1 MQQSMLAES
10 AAQGEGMD
18 DLGVGLQK
26 HESQLLTLAQQLTL
40 LRMEVEEVGSRG
52 WRRGGVV
59 KEGG

>member
-52 WRRGGVV
+52 WRRGVL

>member
-52 WRRGGVV
+52 WRRGRL